1 MPENQ
6 FQEGS
11 RSNHGEAEPSP
22 PSSAH
27 RTASDIMLF
36 IQSPWQQA
44 PPLTQQSPELCPL
57 EINKAEQTLLS
68 HTGTALAR
76 LRSGYC
82 RSLNFYMNCIDDQI
96 QDLCPKCNQGPHNT
110 PHLFACPADP
120 TDLSPSDLWIRPAAA
135 AAFLKLP
142 GMIEA
147 PDPPDDWG

>member
-1 MPENQ
+1 MQIHETEVKEIMDNGLSRKSALKVIHTDTVTKVLEKYSPNKVLNRTPPEISK
-6 FQEGS
+6 EETKLS
-11 RSNHGEAEPSP
+11 R
-22 PSSAH
+22 
-27 RTASDIMLF
+27 
-36 IQSPWQQA
+36 
-44 PPLTQQSPELCPL
+44 
-57 EINKAEQTLLS
+57 
-68 HTGTALAR
+68 HTRTALAR